1 MYRDG
6 ILLYEGTVPEFG
18 DGDFKHAKMYNYA
31 IERIEDGNVV
41 DVIALQ
47 TSAFAEQRNI
57 ENPLQF
63 LVMTTIVAKTQIA
76 LSWEE
81 IEDVDAYEIY
91 RNGRVCNNCGVK
103 SIHRPGFFIG

>member
-1 MYRDG
+1 MND
-6 ILLYEGTVPEFG
+6 E
-18 DGDFKHAKMYNYA
+18 
-31 IERIEDGNVV
+31 VV

-47 TSAFAEQRNI
+47 TSAFAEQRNV

-81 IEDVDAYEIY
+81 IK
-91 RNGRVCNNCGVK
+91 GRDGL
-103 SIHRPGFFIG
+103 